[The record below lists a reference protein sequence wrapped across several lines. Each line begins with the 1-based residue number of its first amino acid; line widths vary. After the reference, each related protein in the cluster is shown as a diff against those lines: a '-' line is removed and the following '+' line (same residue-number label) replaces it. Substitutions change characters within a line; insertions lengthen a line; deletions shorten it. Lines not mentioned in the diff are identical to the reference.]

1 MEPSNDVPRDTN
13 VTVRCRADVSSKG
26 QEVLNR
32 QYTIF
37 KDRVQVYTK
46 TTTSSEDLLYPLPMA
61 RAFNSGKYTCQI
73 DIEGKREVSQHQKL
87 TVTGL
92 FDSSLPEF
100 ECA

>member
-13 VTVRCRADVSSKG
+13 VTVRCHADVSSKG

-37 KDRVQVYTK
+37 KDRVPVYTK

-61 RAFNSGKYTCQI
+61 RAFNRGKYTCQV
-73 DIEGKREVSQHQKL
+73 DIEDKSEVSEYQKL